1 MQKYIEELK
10 KLDKE
15 GSNELISNSS
25 EERATELITQLL
37 ANAKNNVNIVSAK
50 LSLYNNPSVIEAL
63 KTALA
68 NKVTVNLLLDNYPDS
83 GIDKKNNFLKICQ
96 QSKNCIVETMPNQ
109 LNAHII
115 TRDGVAFRYS
125 EIDGFG
131 TAVGSFNYPIIA
143 KNADEKVFGVSGL
156 FNNSAPS
163 ADKNQTAK
171 EVQKTTDTQEIK
183 NTAKRPQNNRNSVA
197 CGISNPH

>member
-50 LSLYNNPSVIEAL
+50 LSLYSNPSVIEAL

-171 EVQKTTDTQEIK
+171 EVQKTTDTQEVK
-183 NTAKRPQNNRNSVA
+183 NTAKRPKNNRNSVA